1 MTASNKHGDTSFI
14 TLVVKMPVKP
24 EKEQEF
30 LEAMKA
36 FIPKV
41 QASEEG
47 TELYALTKHATEPHT
62 YVWIERYRDVAA
74 LDDHGKTPHML
85 EIRPR
90 LPEWIGGKVEV
101 QKLEQVL
108 P

>member
-1 MTASNKHGDTSFI
+1 MTVSNNHGDPSSI

-30 LEAMKA
+30 LDAMKL

-41 QASEEG
+41 HATEKG
-47 TELYALTKHATEPHT
+47 TELYALTKHSAEPHT
-62 YVWIERYRDVAA
+62 YVWIERYRDAAA

-85 EIRPR
+85 EIRPL
-90 LPEWIGGKVEV
+90 LPEWIDGNVEV
-101 QKLEQVL
+101 QKFEQVL

>member
-1 MTASNKHGDTSFI
+1 MTDSTKHGNPSFI

-30 LEAMKA
+30 LDAMKV

-41 QASEEG
+41 LATEEG
-47 TELYALTKHATEPHT
+47 TELYALTKHETQPHT
-62 YVWIERYRDVAA
+62 YVWIERYRDAAA
-74 LDDHGKTPHML
+74 LDDHRKTPHML

-90 LPEWIGGKVEV
+90 LSDWIGGEVEV